1 MNRRDFLHVSTLSAA
16 GLALGACAA
25 PQTPADQAAQPEGAP
40 PPAPSARAPLFR
52 ISLAEWSFHRAIKA
66 GEMTNLDFPRVT
78 REDYGIEAVEYVN
91 QFFMDKPRDA
101 AYMADLRKRCDDHGV
116 TSNLIMCDLLG
127 ELGNPNGG
135 RRNEAVEHHKPWVQA
150 AAYLGCQALRVNA
163 ASEGTYEEQQR
174 LAADGLRKLV
184 EYADQYNLNL
194 IVENHG
200 GLSSN
205 GEWLAG
211 VMKRVDHPRMGTLPD
226 FGNFCLDWS
235 HRDEPSAWYDR
246 YKGVSEMMPFAKAV
260 SAKSHDFDDRG
271 EETTTDYH
279 RMLKIVT
286 DAGYHSY
293 LGIEYEGDKLS
304 EPDGVRA
311 TLALLE
317 RVRAELSA

>member
-1 MNRRDFLHVSTLSAA
+1 MNRRDFLHASTLSAA
-16 GLALGACAA
+16 GLALGACASSHA
-25 PQTPADQAAQPEGAP
+25 HASAQDQPAAQPEKPSMAK
-40 PPAPSARAPLFR
+40 PPAFK

-91 QFFMDKPRDA
+91 QFFMDKPKDE
-101 AYMADLRKRCDDHGV
+101 AYLADLKKRCDDHGIY
-116 TSNLIMCDLLG
+116 SNLIMCDSLG
-127 ELGNPNGG
+127 ELGNPDGG
-135 RRNEAVEHHKPWVQA
+135 RRNQTVENHKPWVQA

-163 ASEGTYEEQQR
+163 ASSGTYEEQQR

-184 EYADQYNLNL
+184 EYAAKYNLNL

-205 GEWLAG
+205 GEWLSG
-211 VMKRVDHPRMGTLPD
+211 VMKLVDHPRMGTLPD
-226 FGNFCLDWS
+226 FGNFCLDWA
-235 HRDEPSAWYDR
+235 HKDDPTAWYDR
-246 YKGVSEMMPFAKAV
+246 YKGVTEMMPYARAV
-260 SAKSHDFDDRG
+260 SAKSHDFDEHG

-293 LGIEYEGDKLS
+293 LGIEYEGEKLG
-304 EPDGVRA
+304 EPEGVRA

-317 RVRAELSA
+317 RVRAELSV